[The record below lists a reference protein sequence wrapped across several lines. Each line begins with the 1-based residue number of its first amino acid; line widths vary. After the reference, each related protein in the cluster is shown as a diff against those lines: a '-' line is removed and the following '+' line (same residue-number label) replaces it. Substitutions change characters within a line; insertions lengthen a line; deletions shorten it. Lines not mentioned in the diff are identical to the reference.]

1 METTKITKRPYI
13 APVSRVVRLAVSDD
27 IAEQFPVN
35 SWHSINEG
43 DAKSGD
49 FDADEWEDDEQTTGT
64 GYNLWAE

>member
-13 APVSRVVRLAVSDD
+13 APASCVVRLAVSDD

-35 SWHSINEG
+35 SRHSINEG

-49 FDADEWEDDEQTTGT
+49 FDADEEEDDEQTTGT

>member
-64 GYNLWAE
+64 GYDLWAE

>member
-35 SWHSINEG
+35 SWHSINES

>member
-13 APVSRVVRLAVSDD
+13 APVSRVVRLAVSGD

-49 FDADEWEDDEQTTGT
+49 FDADEWEDDEQTNGT
-64 GYNLWAE
+64 G

>member
-35 SWHSINEG
+35 SRHSINEG
-43 DAKSGD
+43 DAKPGD

>member
-64 GYNLWAE
+64 GYNLWAD

>member
-13 APVSRVVRLAVSDD
+13 APVSRVVRLAVSRD

-49 FDADEWEDDEQTTGT
+49 FDADEWEDDEQTTRT
-64 GYNLWAE
+64 GYDLWAE

>member
-1 METTKITKRPYI
+1 M
-13 APVSRVVRLAVSDD
+13 RLAVSDD

-35 SWHSINEG
+35 SRHSINEG
-43 DAKSGD
+43 DAKPGD

>member
-13 APVSRVVRLAVSDD
+13 APVSCVVRLAVSDD

-35 SWHSINEG
+35 SRHSINEG

-64 GYNLWAE
+64 GYDLWAE